1 MARKGENIYKR
12 RDGRWE
18 GRYKVGRKP
27 DGKMQ
32 YRSVYAKSYREV
44 KEILIRR
51 KAMGYINPPKC
62 IFLVKD
68 LMDAW
73 LNLHAIKIKESSY
86 FRYEGIIRCH
96 ILPFFD
102 GVRVNDLTPEMLTS
116 FIKTLQKSGR
126 ADGLEGG
133 LSENS
138 VESIYQVLRSA
149 IKLANKRY
157 GVNLDSLLEI
167 KAPSPRQPHIEILG
181 EKECETIAAC
191 VLSHPDVKGIAFL
204 LALCY
209 GLRIGE
215 VCGLKWA
222 DISYEDKTLTV
233 NRTAMRLP
241 TGSHTLLT
249 VQAPKTENANRTIP
263 MTADMVE
270 LLSGFQKDLPN
281 DVFILTGRKD
291 KPFEPRSLQ
300 SSFHA
305 FLKKHGLPDHTFHS
319 LRHTFATR
327 VIEKGY
333 DPKTVS
339 EILGHKNV
347 KTTLDLYV
355 HPSMTH
361 KREIVEAASLF
372 PEK

>member
-1 MARKGENIYKR
+1 
-12 RDGRWE
+12 
-18 GRYKVGRKP
+18 
-27 DGKMQ
+27 
-32 YRSVYAKSYREV
+32 
-44 KEILIRR
+44 
-51 KAMGYINPPKC
+51 
-62 IFLVKD
+62 
-68 LMDAW
+68 
-73 LNLHAIKIKESSY
+73 
-86 FRYEGIIRCH
+86 
-96 ILPFFD
+96 
-102 GVRVNDLTPEMLTS
+102 
-116 FIKTLQKSGR
+116 
-126 ADGLEGG
+126 
-133 LSENS
+133 
-138 VESIYQVLRSA
+138 
-149 IKLANKRY
+149 
-157 GVNLDSLLEI
+157 
-167 KAPSPRQPHIEILG
+167 
-181 EKECETIAAC
+181 
-191 VLSHPDVKGIAFL
+191 
-204 LALCY
+204 
-209 GLRIGE
+209 
-215 VCGLKWA
+215 
-222 DISYEDKTLTV
+222 
-233 NRTAMRLP
+233 
-241 TGSHTLLT
+241 
-249 VQAPKTENANRTIP
+249 